1 MQHEGGALGNARD
14 AYAPSST
21 RLRLSFVALIA
32 TAGLAVVG
40 AVFWHE
46 DLRYSLPTPKPPELV
61 QVKTGEGLPVEHWL
75 GATGLSV
82 QGKPVLLHFFNP
94 ACPCSRFNLDHVHE
108 LRRNFGD
115 RVLFVA
121 VVQAEVEDDELDEL
135 DDELEDLDLDLPYVV
150 DRHGTIA
157 REAGVYSTPQAVVV
171 DERGRL
177 VYRGNYN
184 VSRYCVDP
192 RTEFA
197 RLALESLVAKQ
208 SVTLPETDAYGCELP
223 ARVAERTATR

>member
-1 MQHEGGALGNARD
+1 VL
-14 AYAPSST
+14 
-21 RLRLSFVALIA
+21 LVALIA
-32 TAGLAVVG
+32 ATALAVAG
-40 AVFWHE
+40 GVFWHE
-46 DLRYSLPTPKPPELV
+46 DLRYSLPTPKPEALV
-61 QVKTGEGLPVEHWL
+61 QVKTGEGLPVERWL

-94 ACPCSRFNLDHVHE
+94 ACPCSRFNLDHIHD
-108 LRRNFGD
+108 LRRSFGD

-121 VVQAEVEDDELDEL
+121 VVQAEVEDAELDEL

-150 DRHGTIA
+150 DRRGEIA
-157 REAGVYSTPQAVVV
+157 AEAGVYSTPQAVLV

-197 RLALESLVAKQ
+197 RLALESVVDKQ
-208 SVTLPETDAYGCELP
+208 SVSLPDTDAYGCELP
-223 ARVAERTATR
+223 ARLAERAVAR